1 MEYGNTPQN
10 RERIFI
16 VGFLEQKAF
25 NKFSFPN
32 KTKLKKTIHSCLDKI
47 VDEKYY
53 YNNKPLYKKLKND
66 VVKKDTIYQWRR
78 KYVRENK
85 SNKGISS
92 YQLAKEL
99 GITQKSS
106 WFMGHRIRSM
116 PLYIVAS
123 SVQSVALASAC
134 LSIIRRWAER
144 LIEQGRIEVNNKTA
158 SIGDKA
164 QITDT
169 VKIDG
174 RKIDLTRYQEE
185 ETKVIILNKQA
196 GVICSNKDE
205 KGRKSVFDLLPKESR
220 WVMVGRLDLNTSGL
234 LLFTNN
240 GDLANKLMRPSS
252 EIDREYAV
260 RVLGKVEPEDLQ
272 QLTDGI
278 ELDDGFAK
286 FTRVS
291 VGGGQGANRWYKV
304 VLKEG
309 RKREVRRLWESLG
322 FKVSRLIRIRFG
334 EIRLPDNLRANQ
346 VDTLKP
352 GQVKLLLDMVNLQK

>member
-1 MEYGNTPQN
+1 MDRLQKLIATAGYG
-10 RERIFI
+10 
-16 VGFLEQKAF
+16 
-25 NKFSFPN
+25 S
-32 KTKLKKTIHSCLDKI
+32 
-47 VDEKYY
+47 
-53 YNNKPLYKKLKND
+53 
-66 VVKKDTIYQWRR
+66 
-78 KYVRENK
+78 
-85 SNKGISS
+85 
-92 YQLAKEL
+92 
-99 GITQKSS
+99 
-106 WFMGHRIRSM
+106 
-116 PLYIVAS
+116 
-123 SVQSVALASAC
+123 
-134 LSIIRRWAER
+134 RRWAER

-174 RKIDLTRYQEE
+174 RKIDLARYQEE

-205 KGRKSVFDLLPKESR
+205 EGRKRVFDLLPKESR

-240 GDLANKLMRPSS
+240 GNLANKLMHPSS

-260 RVLGKVEPEDLQ
+260 RVLGKVEQEDLR

-286 FTRVS
+286 FSRVS

-309 RKREVRRLWESLG
+309 RKREVRRLWEALG

-352 GQVKLLLDMVNLQK
+352 GQVKLLLDAVNLKG

>member
-1 MEYGNTPQN
+1 MDRLQKLIATAGYG
-10 RERIFI
+10 
-16 VGFLEQKAF
+16 
-25 NKFSFPN
+25 S
-32 KTKLKKTIHSCLDKI
+32 
-47 VDEKYY
+47 
-53 YNNKPLYKKLKND
+53 
-66 VVKKDTIYQWRR
+66 
-78 KYVRENK
+78 
-85 SNKGISS
+85 
-92 YQLAKEL
+92 
-99 GITQKSS
+99 
-106 WFMGHRIRSM
+106 
-116 PLYIVAS
+116 
-123 SVQSVALASAC
+123 
-134 LSIIRRWAER
+134 RRWAER

-352 GQVKLLLDMVNLQK
+352 GQVKLLLDMVNLRK